1 VQPTVRI
8 DSDFA
13 VFVRADVRARFR
25 DRFDVEKERGYAHY
39 SFELFL
45 DVRRLEREEHFYVLR
60 ARRKRYRFC
69 DVCSDFEIS
78 HHEIANQR
86 KNQRRRRRRG
96 NNN

>member
-8 DSDFA
+8 DRDFA

-25 DRFDVEKERGYAHY
+25 DRFDVQKERGYAHY

-45 DVRRLEREEHFYVLR
+45 DGRRLEREEHFYVLR